1 MGVEVEARTCSS
13 FMASRMVDSRERA
26 QSVTALL
33 CETSEDDDDDDDDEE
48 EEDEVAVVAAAAA
61 ATA

>member
-33 CETSEDDDDDDDDEE
+33 CDTSEDDDDDDDEE
-48 EEDEVAVVAAAAA
+48 EEVAVVAAAAA